1 MKVIMKNIKEESIT
15 QEEADKIVAE
25 IISLCDKTDSGYIF
39 CTFVEN
45 YFEVLTEVFLEI
57 KDKNELFSNSEIRN
71 FIYLCAKL
79 DININKVKTKLIEFY
94 GKEFEAFIHEINS
107 NKEIH

>member
-1 MKVIMKNIKEESIT
+1 MENIKEETIT
-15 QEEADKIVAE
+15 QEEADKIVTE
-25 IISLCDKTDSGYIF
+25 IISLCERTHSGYIF

-45 YFEVLTEVFLEI
+45 YFEILTEEFLKI
-57 KDKNELFSNSEIRN
+57 KDKNEILFNSGIRN
-71 FIYLCAKL
+71 FIYLSAAIEK
-79 DININKVKTKLIEFY
+79 NINKVKTKLTEFY